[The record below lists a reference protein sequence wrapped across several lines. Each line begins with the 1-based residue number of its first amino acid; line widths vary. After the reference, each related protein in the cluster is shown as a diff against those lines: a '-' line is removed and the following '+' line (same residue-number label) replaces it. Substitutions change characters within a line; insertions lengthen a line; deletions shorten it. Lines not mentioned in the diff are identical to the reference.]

1 MSQIAIVEDDAGL
14 RRGLAD
20 CLEDLGHEVRC
31 FSCVEELRPAID
43 RWLPD
48 LLVLD
53 LNLPGEGGLPYL
65 RSIREKGSLVDLP
78 VLVMSGRTYA
88 RDRIEGLEAGADD
101 YMSKPFD
108 PDEFCARVET
118 LIRRGGSKNPV
129 SIEGKGLLQTQDMM
143 VNIGDRSVWNGL
155 RWSNLTAMEF
165 RLLSTFLRYPG
176 KVLSVEDLLR
186 MVWEFP
192 PGTGNPSLVRWAV
205 NQLRSKVEV
214 EPSRPKRIVTR
225 PRKGYFF
232 AGKGVATSGDGAISS
247 FVEPPE
253 LASSLLAAA
262 PAGIL
267 AVDSHGR
274 CILWNCEV
282 TKFLGY
288 TKEEVLGS
296 PLHKKV
302 HPEFAQKV
310 QKSLSDVFSGNLC
323 PPGPVKI
330 GFLHKVGHK
339 VDVNMFMYPFSLGD
353 STYAAAVLHPS
364 ETSFFN
370 GISHKDL

>member
-31 FSCVEELRPAID
+31 FPCVEDLRPAID
-43 RWLPD
+43 RWVPD

-65 RSIREKGSLVDLP
+65 RSIREKGPFFDLP
-78 VLVMSGRTYA
+78 VLVVSGRTYA
-88 RDRIEGLEAGADD
+88 RDRIESLEAGADD
-101 YMSKPFD
+101 CMSKPFD

-118 LIRRGGSKNPV
+118 LIRRGGSKKPV

-143 VNIGDRSVWNGL
+143 VNVGDRSVWNGL
-155 RWSNLTAMEF
+155 RWFNLTTMEF

-176 KVLSVEDLLR
+176 KVLSVEELLR

-205 NQLRSKVEV
+205 NQLRSKIEI

-232 AGKGVATSGDGAISS
+232 AGKGFSTSGDGAISS

-262 PAGIL
+262 PTGIL

-274 CILWNCEV
+274 FVLWNGGV
-282 TKFLGY
+282 SRLLGY
-288 TKEEVLGS
+288 AKEEVLGS

-302 HPEFAQKV
+302 HPEFTQKV
-310 QKSLSDVFSGNLC
+310 QKTLSDMFSSRAQPL
-323 PPGPVKI
+323 GPLSV
-330 GFLHKVGHK
+330 GFLHKIGHK
-339 VDVNMFMYPFSLGD
+339 VEVNLFVYPFKLGD
-353 STYAAAVLHPS
+353 SAYIAGVIHPS
-364 ETSFFN
+364 DGSFLEE
-370 GISHKDL
+370 ISPDL